1 MTTYVGD
8 DTDVYPYSAVVYV
21 EATFD
26 DGSVYSGSGFMV
38 GPNDVLTASHVIYDF
53 YEGGLATSVTVT
65 PGLDGAYEPF
75 GSYTVAKID
84 YLPVD
89 VDGDGYMSPWDSQRD
104 FALLGLDVDVA
115 SQTGLFA
122 LDYDG
127 GSALYNVTGYPG
139 VYATDEGPRMTN
151 DNGYVV
157 ENMRYTNYEYVSVE
171 TNPGNSGGP
180 LWTLE
185 NGTATAVG
193 FVSTSGWATDVAIQ
207 EDRIKAWIAGNDDL
221 MPVVDAPEDDEQKD
235 DGDAPPD
242 DGPDSSADT
251 QAEPVVVGTVTAGI
265 DEDWYLTQYADVA
278 AAGVNPVSHYNQFGW
293 AEGRDPNAFFDSDG
307 YLSVYQDVAATGMNP
322 LSHYLDYG
330 WREDRDPSARF
341 DTSLYESSNPDVAA
355 AGINPLMHFLD
366 YGAAEG
372 RSFTASEDPA
382 WQAIA

>member
-21 EATFD
+21 EATFP
-26 DGSVYSGSGFMV
+26 DGSRYSGSGFLV
-38 GPNDVLTASHVIYDF
+38 GPNDVLTASHVIYDVN
-53 YEGGLATSVTVT
+53 EGGVATSVTVT
-65 PGLDGAYEPF
+65 PGLDGGYAPY
-75 GSYTVAKID
+75 GAHAVAQID

-89 VDGDGYMSPWDSQRD
+89 ADGDGYLSTWDSRND
-104 FALLGLDVDVA
+104 FALLALETDVA
-115 SQTGLFA
+115 SRTGLFA

-139 VYATDEGPRMTN
+139 VYATAEGPRMTN
-151 DNGYVV
+151 DSGYVV
-157 ENMRYTNYEYVSVE
+157 ENMLYSNYEFVSVE

-193 FVSTSGWATDVAIQ
+193 FVSTSGWATDVASQ
-207 EDRIKAWIAGNDDL
+207 EDLIKAWIAGNDDL
-221 MPVVDAPEDDEQKD
+221 ITVVSDNVSGSGGDSQADA
-235 DGDAPPD
+235 
-242 DGPDSSADT
+242 
-251 QAEPVVVGTVTAGI
+251 VVTWTNAAGI

-278 AAGVNPVSHYNQFGW
+278 DAGMTPVSHYNQFGW

-341 DTSLYESSNPDVAA
+341 DTSLYETANSDVAA
-355 AGINPLMHFLD
+355 AGINPLLHFLD

-372 RSFTASEDPA
+372 RSIAASEDPA